1 MSKPDLLLVGKAT
14 PRMSERLA
22 EQFTVHPL
30 PSGADRA
37 AFLAEMAPKI
47 AYCCTTAG
55 IETAVMDALPNL
67 KIVSSFG
74 VGYDSIDAAHAAK
87 KGIIVTHTPNVL
99 NDEVANTAILLWFA
113 TARKLPAYD
122 RYVRD
127 GRWEREGATPLTS
140 STQGRT
146 VGILGLG
153 RIGQAIADR
162 LAVFGA
168 TPVYHSRSKK
178 DVPYKYYPDLTE
190 MARDSDVLI
199 CITPGGPETKH
210 IVSAQVIDALGPEGI
225 LVNVARGSVVDEAAM
240 VKALQEG
247 RLGGA
252 GLDVFEEE
260 PKVPSALFG
269 MENVTLQP
277 HVGSAT
283 NETRRAMGDLTCDNL
298 FQFLKDGTAITP
310 VPECAHLVGR

>member
-113 TARKLPAYD
+113 TARKLPEGQTIT
-122 RYVRD
+122 VD
-127 GRWEREGATPLTS
+127 GKL
-140 STQGRT
+140 
-146 VGILGLG
+146 
-153 RIGQAIADR
+153 
-162 LAVFGA
+162 
-168 TPVYHSRSKK
+168 
-178 DVPYKYYPDLTE
+178 
-190 MARDSDVLI
+190 
-199 CITPGGPETKH
+199 
-210 IVSAQVIDALGPEGI
+210 
-225 LVNVARGSVVDEAAM
+225 DEAAWDTTQWTPWWTSPDG
-240 VKALQEG
+240 KN
-247 RLGGA
+247 GA
-252 GLDVFEEE
+252 APRVRAR
-260 PKVPSALFG
+260 PS
-269 MENVTLQP
+269 
-277 HVGSAT
+277 SAQAGAT
-283 NETRRAMGDLTCDNL
+283 
-298 FQFLKDGTAITP
+298 TP
-310 VPECAHLVGR
+310 TI